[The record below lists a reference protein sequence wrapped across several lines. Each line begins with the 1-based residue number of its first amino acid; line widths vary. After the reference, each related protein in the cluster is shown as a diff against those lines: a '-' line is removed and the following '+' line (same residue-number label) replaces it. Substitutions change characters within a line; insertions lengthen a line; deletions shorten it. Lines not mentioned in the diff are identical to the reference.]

1 MLSFFFFW
9 KNYFQFF
16 SLPIYVRETQT
27 GVAWGVSQSQ
37 IMSVISGYSEM
48 TAHSPSSWQDDRMV
62 SKIHFFRL
70 TQGWACRVDSVN
82 STLLSLLLAAP
93 VRVSGWTGF
102 TWKMRMLRPRSRT
115 TSRSFFV
122 VLITSTIPSSVMKAE
137 PDWTRRLNLINTH
150 VLCVLNILMYKAS
163 TQNSVSTHQRP
174 GAGKVEV
181 KTG

>member
-1 MLSFFFFW
+1 MFGKPRLAWPEVSHR
-9 KNYFQFF
+9 
-16 SLPIYVRETQT
+16 VRL
-27 GVAWGVSQSQ
+27 WVSSQ
-37 IMSVISGYSEM
+37 V
-48 TAHSPSSWQDDRMV
+48 TRRWLHTVRHLDRMTEWFPKSTFLGWHKGEPV
-62 SKIHFFRL
+62 EL
-70 TQGWACRVDSVN
+70 TV